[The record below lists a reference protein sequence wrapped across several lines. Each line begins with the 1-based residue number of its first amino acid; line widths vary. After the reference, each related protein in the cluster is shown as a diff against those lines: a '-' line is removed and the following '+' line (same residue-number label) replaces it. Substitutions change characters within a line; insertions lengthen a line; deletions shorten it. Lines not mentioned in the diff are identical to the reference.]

1 MDKIA
6 IRKNAEKVIKTM
18 KKGYQYS
25 LNKLQEITTFGSTEL
40 CLAILVLIQE
50 NKIEQYLS
58 DNGVRYILC

>member
-25 LNKLQEITTFGSTEL
+25 LNKLQELTTFGSTEL

>member
-6 IRKNAEKVIKTM
+6 IRKNAEKIIKTM

-25 LNKLQEITTFGSTEL
+25 LNKLQELTTFGSTEL